1 MSEPKES
8 TITIIITIII
18 TITTMGIRE
27 DSIHPNT
34 SQGNTSRKEDEIKKK
49 KEIMHPQQ
57 PTAKQPTANKEYS

>member
-1 MSEPKES
+1 
-8 TITIIITIII
+8 
-18 TITTMGIRE
+18 MGIRE